1 MAKMKY
7 FSGFGSCS
15 IVTTYAKELGF
26 ECGLLNELD
35 PLRAQWAQETFRHQ
49 GLTDAEV
56 VQGDFRD
63 PKIFK
68 ALLRKFRK
76 KGLEMALFSP
86 CCQPFS
92 KAGKQHLDSP
102 EAFLFLDIIKF
113 IRKGRP
119 LYSWIE
125 NAAEFPTSV
134 LKDDPRTIEQR
145 IRDGLEPYG
154 FDVKWVIQDAADF
167 GTPQHRR
174 RSIFIITR
182 KDAPCVWNFPE
193 KLKEPP
199 KTAFQTIGHLPK
211 VGAGERCLTIPLHNG
226 PYLPQ
231 CQIDCIHGVPEGG
244 TAPDPVNV
252 DGTKPKKKK
261 PKYAFARIKKDD
273 VVGTIVQKSASISG
287 YRTLH
292 YEQDR
297 TLTVWECILLSG
309 LDETWYIPLWV
320 RNREQLIRDVLG
332 ESFAPLHARE
342 ILRMLANALDEKS
355 KDAN

>member
-49 GLTDAEV
+49 GLNDAEV
-56 VQGDFRD
+56 IQGDFTD

-76 KGLEMALFSP
+76 RGLEMALFSP

-125 NAAEFPTSV
+125 NAAEFLDHV
-134 LKDDPRTIEQR
+134 
-145 IRDGLEPYG
+145 GLEIG
-154 FDVKWVIQDAADF
+154 RGRNVGLFLKGAE
-167 GTPQHRR
+167 GTRIDGSTALVLHRG
-174 RSIFIITR
+174 I
-182 KDAPCVWNFPE
+182 A
-193 KLKEPP
+193 
-199 KTAFQTIGHLPK
+199 
-211 VGAGERCLTIPLHNG
+211 
-226 PYLPQ
+226 
-231 CQIDCIHGVPEGG
+231 
-244 TAPDPVNV
+244 
-252 DGTKPKKKK
+252 
-261 PKYAFARIKKDD
+261 
-273 VVGTIVQKSASISG
+273 
-287 YRTLH
+287 
-292 YEQDR
+292 
-297 TLTVWECILLSG
+297 
-309 LDETWYIPLWV
+309 
-320 RNREQLIRDVLG
+320 
-332 ESFAPLHARE
+332 
-342 ILRMLANALDEKS
+342 
-355 KDAN
+355 